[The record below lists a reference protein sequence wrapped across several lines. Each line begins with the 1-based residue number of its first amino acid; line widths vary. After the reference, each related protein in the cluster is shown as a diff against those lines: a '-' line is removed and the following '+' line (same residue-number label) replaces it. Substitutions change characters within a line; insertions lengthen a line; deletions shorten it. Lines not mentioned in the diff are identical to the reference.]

1 MLFLGILA
9 KFVNTDVSK
18 KDRIVRIRFIAI
30 AVLLLSALSSC
41 STGEIPVNRREN
53 WKFAA
58 RYAQSHR
65 DAWHAIWS
73 GFDIPADVAEA
84 VIFPELVR
92 YNRIQDSFETSVL
105 EASYPEDGIT
115 GCDYSIGRFQMKPSF
130 VEDLEKRWMRS
141 GLGQKYGLIYD
152 TADSVE
158 ARQARFDRLKS
169 EEGQCVYLAVYLRM
183 LYLDYGSLD
192 KDGQVLQAGLETLPR
207 TEQAYLAATA
217 YNHGTLWRSPGAGS
231 LDRIRSVAAEKTF
244 PLPNIWR
251 TKTSLYSY
259 GELAARYY
267 SQAF

>member
-1 MLFLGILA
+1 M
-9 KFVNTDVSK
+9 
-18 KDRIVRIRFIAI
+18 RIRLIAM
-30 AVLLLSALSSC
+30 ALLLMSVLSSC
-41 STGEIPVNRREN
+41 RTGEIPVNRREN

-65 DAWHAIWS
+65 DAWSAIWS
-73 GFDIPADVAEA
+73 GFDVPADVAEA

-92 YNRIQDSFETSVL
+92 YNRIQDSFETSAL
-105 EASYPEDGIT
+105 EAAYPEEGIA

-152 TADSVE
+152 TTESVE

-183 LYLDYGSLD
+183 LYLDYGSKG
-192 KDGQVLQAGLETLPR
+192 KDGQILQEGLETLSR

-231 LDRIRSVAAEKTF
+231 LDRIRAVAEEKTF
-244 PLPNIWR
+244 PLPNLWR
-251 TKTSLYSY
+251 TKTQLYSF
-259 GELAARYY
+259 GELAARYH
-267 SQAF
+267 SQVF